1 MGPFYTTFSCLC
13 PQICLNQQNS
23 TIKCHDGRWFDKW
36 LTKTLK
42 NWIFSRCLSF
52 FLQQKH
58 HHNYVGRVLFFSFCF
73 KYSSEKLSRNRNNIF
88 PHSSLELERK
98 NQGNLKLL
106 CDLFMSAFV
115 KFLIFLLCVFVSL
128 STVRRIKHWTVFG
141 VKNDLNTNKVHFFRT
156 FFTLMSFCCLCFFD
170 EPWLFIFLFY
180 FTFFVSQN

>member
-115 KFLIFLLCVFVSL
+115 KFLIFYCAFCVPFY
-128 STVRRIKHWTVFG
+128 G
-141 VKNDLNTNKVHFFRT
+141 EKNKTLN
-156 FFTLMSFCCLCFFD
+156 CFWG
-170 EPWLFIFLFY
+170 EKWLEY
-180 FTFFVSQN
+180 K